1 MTTGER
7 GRTPPDAEHYLDLPD
22 APEEAAGPHFD
33 VVLRGYDRSQVDEH
47 VAGLRR
53 MVAQLRAQLA
63 VRERRRAEPEE
74 APARGDLAATLQ
86 EGTRTTPPPVDA
98 SAASPAPAGAPA
110 GSADPGGVDAF
121 NERLRG
127 ILQAAEQE
135 AALVRNKAAES
146 LLAEHSESR
155 AALAELRS
163 QRDTVFD
170 ELVRVKNHLD
180 ELVANSGRPELAAP
194 VGARAAARAA
204 ALRRARLRTPA
215 RWSGAPAPGAT
226 PASRSGRPFDRSGRR
241 GGRLTPD
248 RCPSAGSGA
257 RIFPAHGRGWGV
269 GAPAAHAD
277 DVDRGRGRA
286 VRGRRGAA
294 RRRCPGRADRP
305 GAAGVGGGRARRR
318 GRRPGRSTT
327 SR

>member
-22 APEEAAGPHFD
+22 APEEAEGPHFD

-98 SAASPAPAGAPA
+98 SAASPAPADASSGT
-110 GSADPGGVDAF
+110 GDPGGVEAF

-135 AALVRNKAAES
+135 AQLVRNKAAES
-146 LLAEHSESR
+146 LLAEHAESR
-155 AALAELRS
+155 AALAELRA

-180 ELVANSGRPELAAP
+180 DLVANSGRPSSP
-194 VGARAAARAA
+194 RPWGPGPQRGPR
-204 ALRRARLRTPA
+204 PY
-215 RWSGAPAPGAT
+215 GAPGHYGPPPGGLV
-226 PASRSGRPFDRSGRR
+226 PLRPGPPPQPGPDGRSSGQ
-241 GGRLTPD
+241 
-248 RCPSAGSGA
+248 
-257 RIFPAHGRGWGV
+257 
-269 GAPAAHAD
+269 D
-277 DVDRGRGRA
+277 DVA
-286 VRGRRGAA
+286 GA
-294 RRRCPGRADRP
+294 
-305 GAAGVGGGRARRR
+305 
-318 GRRPGRSTT
+318 
-327 SR
+327 

>member
-22 APEEAAGPHFD
+22 APEEADGPHFD

-98 SAASPAPAGAPA
+98 SAASPAPAGGSS

-146 LLAEHSESR
+146 LLAEHAESR

-180 ELVANSGRPELAAP
+180 ELVANSGRPSSP
-194 VGARAAARAA
+194 
-204 ALRRARLRTPA
+204 
-215 RWSGAPAPGAT
+215 
-226 PASRSGRPFDRSGRR
+226 
-241 GGRLTPD
+241 
-248 RCPSAGSGA
+248 
-257 RIFPAHGRGWGV
+257 RGWGPGPQRGPRPY
-269 GAPAAHAD
+269 GAPGGYGPPPGGLVPLRQGPPPHPGPDRSSGQD
-277 DVDRGRGRA
+277 D
-286 VRGRRGAA
+286 
-294 RRRCPGRADRP
+294 
-305 GAAGVGGGRARRR
+305 AAGA
-318 GRRPGRSTT
+318 
-327 SR
+327 